1 MCVPTRR
8 LNPAGFFIGRPK
20 LTIAGNVCSMIA
32 RRSFEGRSFET
43 WAVIAGSLVAGAAYA
58 WFAGE
63 DINWDWR
70 NYHEYNAFALINGR
84 YDWDVAPAGI
94 QTFLNPL
101 AYVPAY
107 LLRHHVGAPFWGML
121 LGAIHGL
128 NLALIYWFS
137 RQVLSGAA
145 SRWTLAAAVAIAA
158 FGPMTLSEVGTSF
171 ADILTALPVI
181 AGLGLIVSATARHR
195 ARHVIA
201 GILIGGAVGLKLT
214 NMIFFLG
221 AGASLLFAA
230 RPLMALSC
238 FAIGGVIGG
247 LGTGGAW
254 AWTLWQEYG
263 NPVFP
268 FYNTIFRSPEA
279 PLETMADVRFMPHNL
294 WEAFAYPFYWL
305 IGDYR
310 SSEGPFRDPRF
321 AILLVL
327 FAANAG
333 ASLLC
338 KIRVFARRDK
348 QFLLFFAVAYGTW
361 LFAFS
366 IHRYAVV
373 LELLSAPLIV
383 LLLSRLLRALQ
394 YESPTM
400 DRLPRTNFAAVA
412 AAAAIAL
419 CSQAADWSRRPWS
432 DPYQPVVSEAL
443 LNPAA
448 YLLIEKPVGYVVPL
462 LPPGSR
468 AYQLAD
474 ILLPIA
480 PGGSLDRR
488 VRSGLANPPPGGIW
502 ALHLRGSPP
511 RQNLLDDYGL
521 QFDTSRSCE
530 TIPGADGVDI
540 EACPLIA
547 AAHATQLPAAAAR
560 PLASAE
566 PDRR

>member
-1 MCVPTRR
+1 MSV
-8 LNPAGFFIGRPK
+8 
-20 LTIAGNVCSMIA
+20 
-32 RRSFEGRSFET
+32 RRSFESGGFEGRSLET
-43 WAVIAGSLVAGAAYA
+43 WAVIAGSLLAGAAYA

-84 YDWDVAPAGI
+84 YGWDVAPAGI

-107 LLRHHVGAPFWGML
+107 LLRHHVGAPFWGIL

-145 SRWTLAAAVAIAA
+145 SRSTLAAAVAIAA

-195 ARHVIA
+195 ARHLIA

-238 FAIGGVIGG
+238 FAIGGAIGG
-247 LGTGGAW
+247 LATGGAW
-254 AWTLWQEYG
+254 AWTLWQEFG

-279 PLETMADVRFMPHNL
+279 PLEAMADVRFMPHNL
-294 WEAFAYPFYWL
+294 WDAAAYPFYWL

-321 AILLVL
+321 AILFVL

-333 ASLLC
+333 ASLLY

-348 QFLLFFAVAYGTW
+348 QFLLFFAVAYATW

-366 IHRYAVV
+366 IRRYAVV
-373 LELLSAPLIV
+373 LELLAAPLIV

-394 YESPTM
+394 YEAPRV
-400 DRLPRTNFAAVA
+400 DRLRRAVRWTAACA
-412 AAAAIAL
+412 
-419 CSQAADWSRRPWS
+419 
-432 DPYQPVVSEAL
+432 PVL
-443 LNPAA
+443 Q
-448 YLLIEKPVGYVVPL
+448 IRC
-462 LPPGSR
+462 R
-468 AYQLAD
+468 AEFGRC
-474 ILLPIA
+474 I
-480 PGGSLDRR
+480 
-488 VRSGLANPPPGGIW
+488 
-502 ALHLRGSPP
+502 
-511 RQNLLDDYGL
+511 
-521 QFDTSRSCE
+521 F
-530 TIPGADGVDI
+530 
-540 EACPLIA
+540 
-547 AAHATQLPAAAAR
+547 AAAR
-560 PLASAE
+560 RGKICSTTTDCSSTLHARVRQFWEQTAWTLKPARWSRPVKRGRRSPASSRRDDRPGLRRPIAAE
-566 PDRR
+566 PAQSVHSPYSSSLTSSCRAQSCEARERLPCKGVELCPAN